1 MNTVLELVKT
11 TRRKNK
17 LKREIIDNEQKVR
30 DNRKRVDLLT
40 NLGEYITPNMQYDD
54 VINIIKNMQS
64 DYEDRVDDY
73 IIKGAE
79 LSKERRDST
88 AARTTKIDY
97 FCAFHL

>member
-79 LSKERRDST
+79 LSKERRDLNK
-88 AARTTKIDY
+88 KINSFKLPDTPK
-97 FCAFHL
+97 

>member
-1 MNTVLELVKT
+1 MNTVLELVKS

-17 LKREIIDNEQKVR
+17 LKREIIDNDKKIR

-40 NLGEYITPNMQYDD
+40 NLTEYITPNMKHEDI
-54 VINIIKNMQS
+54 VKIVKNMQC

-79 LSKERRDST
+79 LSKERRDLNK
-88 AARTTKIDY
+88 KINSFRLPDTSK
-97 FCAFHL
+97 